1 MHHAVKSAS
10 QYKNNNSQLIRKQSK
25 AAQERVSRSSKNG
38 KNAGWNMTANDPA
51 LAASWY
57 ECLQHRVSRRV
68 AAMQINAEAVC
79 EFQSIRLASNSF
91 ILVLRRAL
99 H

>member
-1 MHHAVKSAS
+1 
-10 QYKNNNSQLIRKQSK
+10 
-25 AAQERVSRSSKNG
+25 
-38 KNAGWNMTANDPA
+38 MTANDPA

-57 ECLQHRVSRRV
+57 EGLQHRESRRV

-79 EFQSIRLASNSF
+79 EFQYIRLASNSF

>member
-1 MHHAVKSAS
+1 
-10 QYKNNNSQLIRKQSK
+10 
-25 AAQERVSRSSKNG
+25 
-38 KNAGWNMTANDPA
+38 MTANDPA